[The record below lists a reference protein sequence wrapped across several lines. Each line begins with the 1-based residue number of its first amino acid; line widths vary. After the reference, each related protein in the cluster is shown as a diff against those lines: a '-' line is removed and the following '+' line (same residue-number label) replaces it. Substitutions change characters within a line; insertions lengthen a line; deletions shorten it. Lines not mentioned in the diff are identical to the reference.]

1 MRRSTG
7 DAESDT
13 ESRTASDTR
22 TGTASDAGSWRTV
35 GVVAGWQTAASLCYY
50 TIFAATGFLRA
61 EFGLTESLV
70 GVFLTAA
77 LLGYTVSLFPSG
89 AAVDGYGERRVMAV
103 GLVAL
108 AAATVGVSLA
118 PTYGLLLVAG
128 VLLGVAYSTAMPGTN
143 RGIVAGAPPGRANL
157 AMGLKQVGVTAGSGA
172 ASVLVTGVAAVA
184 AWQAGFWAV
193 AVLAFV
199 YAVGF
204 AAVYRGKPGTGELTW
219 PRVGG
224 LRSNRAYVALVAAGF
239 FVGAGIYS
247 MLGYTVLYVED
258 VVGASAAVGGAV
270 LAATQVTGSLGRVG
284 AGTLADRLGGARGAA
299 TVALAQ
305 SAVAAGLFALLVVAD
320 GSLLATVAVFVGLG
334 VSIHGSTGVFYSCL
348 SDVVDDD
355 DIGAATAGGQ
365 TALNAGG
372 LLAPPAFGLVVEG
385 PGYETAWAAVA
396 LVAGAGA
403 AFLFVVRRRL

>member
-1 MRRSTG
+1 MS
-7 DAESDT
+7 ES
-13 ESRTASDTR
+13 
-22 TGTASDAGSWRTV
+22 GSWRTV

-50 TIFAATGFLRA
+50 SIFAATGFLR
-61 EFGLTESLV
+61 ESFGLTESLV

-89 AAVDGYGERRVMAV
+89 AAVDGYGEKPVMAV

-108 AAATVGVSLA
+108 AAATVGVSFA
-118 PTYGLLLVAG
+118 PSYALLLVAG
-128 VLLGVAYSTAMPGTN
+128 ALLGVAYSVAMPGTN
-143 RGIVAGAPPGRANL
+143 RGIVAGAPPGRSNL

-172 ASVLVTGVAAVA
+172 ASLLVTGVAAVA
-184 AWQAGFWAV
+184 AWQVGFWVV
-193 AVLAFV
+193 AVLACV

-204 AAVYRGKPGTGELTW
+204 AVVYGGKPGSGDLTW
-219 PRVGG
+219 PELGG

-239 FVGAGIYS
+239 FVGAAIYS

-258 VVGASAAVGGAV
+258 VVGASVAVGGAV
-270 LAATQVTGSLGRVG
+270 LAATQVVGSLGRIG

-299 TVALAQ
+299 TVALGQ
-305 SAVAAGLFALLVVAD
+305 SVAAAGLFAVLVGVG
-320 GSLLATVAVFVGLG
+320 GSLLVTVAVFVGLG
-334 VSIHGSTGVFYSCL
+334 VTIHGSTGVFYSCL
-348 SDVVDDD
+348 SDVVADD

-385 PGYETAWAAVA
+385 PGYETAWAFVAVVT
-396 LVAGAGA
+396 VAGAA
-403 AFLFVVRRRL
+403 LLFAVRRRL